1 MRAEQLTSQD
11 SGVCKLIRTYLFLAV
26 PLLGLVGARSME
38 EGYKGGMWLARV
50 ELIDLLAWGALVALV
65 AITLYRAYDEFYLP
79 RRRLRALEAAK
90 ERFDSLEDEPETSSE
105 GATAAP
111 QKNSD

>member
-1 MRAEQLTSQD
+1 LTSQD
-11 SGVCKLIRTYLFLAV
+11 CAVCKLIRTYLFLAV
-26 PLLGLVGARSME
+26 PLLALVGARSME
-38 EGYKGGMWLARV
+38 GGDKASLWLARV
-50 ELIDLLAWGALVALV
+50 ELIDLLAWGALAALV

-90 ERFDSLEDEPETSSE
+90 ERFDSLVDEPETSSE

>member
-1 MRAEQLTSQD
+1 LTSQD
-11 SGVCKLIRTYLFLAV
+11 CAVCKLIRTYLFLAV
-26 PLLGLVGARSME
+26 PLL
-38 EGYKGGMWLARV
+38 ARV
-50 ELIDLLAWGALVALV
+50 ELIDLLAWGALAALV

-90 ERFDSLEDEPETSSE
+90 ERFDSLVDEPETSSE